1 MIISCGDNLQTI
13 SAEQLVLLRGS
24 HLSLKA
30 LCGLLHQPRWGIG
43 GRQEIVERLNSGQIT
58 AGILKFCNLVLGN
71 LRLVQ
76 EHDKTGAELW
86 GGIDLKCT
94 FRICVDDRL
103 FQLWLEI
110 KQLASTINFSDE
122 EDVLIWQFTSTGVY
136 SPHSPYKVISFRGV
150 IPVYVP
156 TMWNLKVPPSIHF
169 FCGFC
174 LRINC

>member
-1 MIISCGDNLQTI
+1 M
-13 SAEQLVLLRGS
+13 
-24 HLSLKA
+24 
-30 LCGLLHQPRWGIG
+30 
-43 GRQEIVERLNSGQIT
+43 
-58 AGILKFCNLVLGN
+58 
-71 LRLVQ
+71 Q
-76 EHDKTGAELW
+76 EHDKTVAELW

-122 EDVLIWQFTSTGVY
+122 EDILIWQFTSTGVY

-156 TMWNLKVPPSIHF
+156 TMWNLKVPPRIHF